1 MFSFSCSEAGQSLSS
16 AMALSMALSMAL
28 AQGKNQ
34 EELARLAAFFTLVGD
49 TLALLSLQSSSDCG
63 KDQAVTSPDSP

>member
-16 AMALSMALSMAL
+16 AMALSMAL
-28 AQGKNQ
+28 AQGKSQ

-63 KDQAVTSPDSP
+63 EGKTVTSPDSP